1 MPIATWHQ
9 SGRCHGSAVVKI
21 LVWWAHHMVFVSCT
35 NIVNTGGKRS
45 LLCFLMQPVSW
56 QQTELADCVSGVIII
71 IIIQL
76 YYR

>member
-1 MPIATWHQ
+1 
-9 SGRCHGSAVVKI
+9 
-21 LVWWAHHMVFVSCT
+21 MVFVSCT

-56 QQTELADCVSGVIII
+56 QQTELADYVSGVIII